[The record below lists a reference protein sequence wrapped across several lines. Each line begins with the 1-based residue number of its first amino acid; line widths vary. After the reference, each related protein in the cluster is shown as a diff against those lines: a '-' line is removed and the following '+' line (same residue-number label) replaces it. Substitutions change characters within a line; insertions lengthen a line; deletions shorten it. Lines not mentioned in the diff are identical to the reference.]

1 MSSKL
6 DRGAVRAAATNL
18 EGRVRRTPM
27 LRLPR
32 ATLRQAPGALSGL
45 EELWLKLECL
55 QVSGSFK
62 ARGALNAALCLEPA
76 VRERGLVTASGGN
89 HGLGVAYA
97 AQAVGTSARV
107 FLPSNTPEDKRARLR
122 AAGAEV
128 VIEGAVWDEA
138 DAAARA
144 FAEVEGRAYVHPFA
158 DPAVVAGNGTPALEV
173 LEDLP
178 ELSALVVAVGGG
190 GLIAGSALAVTP
202 EVTLFGVEPEGAA
215 TLSASLAAGELVTL
229 PAIETAATSLAPRRS
244 APLNFELVR
253 ERVERVVTLPDE
265 ELRAAARWLWDEAG
279 VAAELGGAAGVAGLL
294 SGALDP
300 GPGPVCAIVCGAGR
314 PPT

>member
-1 MSSKL
+1 MTH
-6 DRGAVRAAATNL
+6 AA
-18 EGRVRRTPM
+18 RT
-27 LRLPR
+27 
-32 ATLRQAPGALSGL
+32 
-45 EELWLKLECL
+45 
-55 QVSGSFK
+55 
-62 ARGALNAALCLEPA
+62 
-76 VRERGLVTASGGN
+76 
-89 HGLGVAYA
+89 LGVA
-97 AQAVGTSARV
+97 ARV

-128 VIEGAVWDEA
+128 TIEGAVWDEA

-144 FAEVEGRAYVHPFA
+144 CAEAEGRAYVHPFA

-173 LEDLP
+173 LEELP
-178 ELSALVVAVGGG
+178 ELGALVVAVGGG
-190 GLIAGSALAVTP
+190 GLISGSALAVTP
-202 EVTLFGVEPEGAA
+202 GVRLFGVEPAGAP

-253 ERVERVVTLPDE
+253 ERVQRVVALPDAH
-265 ELRAAARWLWDEAG
+265 LKAAARWLWKEVG

-294 SGALDP
+294 SGAIDP

-314 PPT
+314 PPS

>member
-1 MSSKL
+1 MQL
-6 DRGAVRAAATNL
+6 DVDSVRAASERL
-18 EGRVRRTPM
+18 RGLVRRTP
-27 LRLPR
+27 LLYLPR
-32 ATLRQAPGALSGL
+32 ATLRRAPGALAQL
-45 EELWLKLECL
+45 EGLWLKLECL

-62 ARGALNAALCLEPA
+62 ARGALHAALCLEPA
-76 VRERGLVTASGGN
+76 LRARGLVTASGGN
-89 HGLGVAYA
+89 HGLGVTYA
-97 AQAVGTSARV
+97 AQALGVSARV
-107 FLPSNTPEDKRARLR
+107 FLPSNTPSDKRARLE

-128 VIEGAVWDEA
+128 EIEGAVWDEA

-144 FAEVEGRAYVHPFA
+144 CAAAEGRAYVHPFA

-173 LEDLP
+173 LEELPDLG
-178 ELSALVVAVGGG
+178 ALVIAVGGG

-202 EVTLFGVEPEGAA
+202 AARVFGVEPAGAA

-244 APLNFELVR
+244 APLNFELIR
-253 ERVERVVTLPDE
+253 ARVEEVVALPDE
-265 ELRAAARWLWDEAG
+265 ELRAAARWLWEEAG

-294 SGALDP
+294 SGAIEP

-314 PPT
+314 PPA